1 MATAVIQY
9 NLLNKINMKYS
20 TGLNSRNAD
29 WGICVDSKKKM
40 FRFADAQEV
49 ANRHRRR
56 SGTNHGEYRC
66 NECGYWHVGS
76 TARPLPDPVVAN
88 EQELRSISHLFD
100 DERDALRLS
109 ARANAKLAQGQRRP
123 SGARKSAVP
132 NGTTQYPRRQA
143 A

>member
-1 MATAVIQY
+1 
-9 NLLNKINMKYS
+9 MKYS
-20 TGLNSRNAD
+20 TGLDSWIAD
-29 WGICVDSKKKM
+29 RGKCVDANKKM
-40 FRFADAQEV
+40 FRFADAFKV
-49 ANRHRRR
+49 AYYQRRW
-56 SGTNHGEYRC
+56 SGTNHAEYRC

-109 ARANAKLAQGQRRP
+109 ARANAKLVKGQRRP
-123 SGARKSAVP
+123 CGARKSAVP

>member
-1 MATAVIQY
+1 
-9 NLLNKINMKYS
+9 MKYS
-20 TGLNSRNAD
+20 TGLNNRIAD
-29 WGICVDSKKKM
+29 WGICVDADKKM

-49 ANRHRRR
+49 ANRQRRR

-76 TARPLPDPVVAN
+76 TARPLPNPVVAN

-100 DERDALRLS
+100 DERDALRLD
-109 ARANAKLAQGQRRP
+109 ARANAKLAKGQRRP

-132 NGTTQYPRRQA
+132 NGTTQYPQRQA

>member
-1 MATAVIQY
+1 MKY
-9 NLLNKINMKYS
+9 NLRNEINMKYS
-20 TGLNSRNAD
+20 IGSSAGITH
-29 WGICVDSKKKM
+29 WGICVDSNKKM

-56 SGTNHGEYRC
+56 SGTNHAEYRC

-76 TARPLPDPVVAN
+76 TAQRLPDPVVAN

-100 DERDALRLS
+100 DERVALRLD
-109 ARANAKLAQGQRRP
+109 ARANAKLAQGLRRP

-132 NGTTQYPRRQA
+132 NGTRQYPQRQA